1 MKELTDRQKQVL
13 SFIANY
19 IKKNS
24 YPPTIREIADHFGI
38 SVKGAHD
45 HITALRKKG
54 HLRQADKRPRTMGLI
69 HLRPEDADFI
79 EIPILGTVAAG
90 LPIMAEENFDG
101 NILLHRSMLK
111 KNKKYFALK
120 VKGKSMIGAGIL
132 PGDTAIIEKQIS
144 VRNGEIA
151 VVVVFDEK
159 DSSEEGVTLKRF
171 YKESARIRLDAENPD
186 YKARY
191 YNDVKI
197 LGRLFTII
205 RSY

>member
-54 HLRQADKRPRTMGLI
+54 HLRQADKRPRTMGLT
-69 HLRPEDADFI
+69 HSRPEDADLI
-79 EIPILGTVAAG
+79 EIPLLGTVAAG
-90 LPIMAEENFDG
+90 LPVLAEENFDG
-101 NILLHRSMLK
+101 NILLHRSMLRK
-111 KNKKYFALK
+111 SKKYFALK
-120 VKGKSMIGAGIL
+120 VKGDSMSGVGIL
-132 PGDTAIIEKQIS
+132 EGDTAIIEKQNS

-151 VVVVFDEK
+151 VAVIDEA
-159 DSSEEGVTLKRF
+159 VTLKRF
-171 YKESARIRLDAENPD
+171 YRESSRIRLQAENPA
-186 YKARY
+186 YKPIY
-191 YNDVKI
+191 SQEVKI